1 MRATPKPLARL
12 VRSRV
17 GLKTAL
23 IPSSLGRPTN
33 PRKDGR
39 RERWIARNQVVQLL
53 TRAVGGKPN
62 GKPNSGMICPSC
74 VLDSSDAP
82 APPLVPG
89 FPAPPLVPG
98 FPAPPLVPGF
108 PAPPLVPGFPAP
120 PLVPGFPGVATRA
133 GGHIFPSRAGGLIQP
148 SKGRPQGVDSSDSIV
163 LILGYVITAQ
173 RFRKRLDSLTS
184 GYV

>member
-98 FPAPPLVPGF
+98 FP
-108 PAPPLVPGFPAP
+108 
-120 PLVPGFPGVATRA
+120 GVATRA